1 MYREAKPLVADW
13 FEVREVTITGIS
25 HVTRQEVLERL
36 AVPPRAT
43 VLSVDPE
50 ELATRLQAHPWVKA
64 STVVRRF
71 PHTLAVV
78 ITERRPTAILR
89 SPLTTLLL
97 DEEASVLSALPNG
110 EEPRLPVLV
119 GLDPT
124 RLVKGDTSSRQAAQA
139 GIKLAGLL
147 REAFEDQPEVD
158 VSRPDQVVAY
168 VQRFRF
174 QFGPTSFEEQW
185 RRYRQVEPALRASA
199 GRAGQETNGACA
211 ARGATAGGCPEID
224 LRYQTKVI
232 VRERG

>member
-50 ELATRLQAHPWVKA
+50 ELATRLQTHPWVKA